1 MSLTNDF
8 PFTTASNSMYALEP
22 IQRNTV
28 TCLNKVSLVIYM
40 DMYVHVYVVSLYYN
54 SSTFNCL
61 RIKNNYLVLSIP
73 YPQEVHVSIS
83 ITMSLV
89 DIYHMF

>member
-1 MSLTNDF
+1 M
-8 PFTTASNSMYALEP
+8 
-22 IQRNTV
+22 
-28 TCLNKVSLVIYM
+28 IYM

-83 ITMSLV
+83 DKDHHVPRGYLSHVLKWKAISGR
-89 DIYHMF
+89 